1 MADQENLAVVQQ
13 AFAALGQND
22 LEAFKRML
30 SDDVEWRTP
39 GPSDVLPFA
48 GVHHGPEEVAA
59 WWKKLGEC
67 EEAISFAPKAFIPH
81 EDEVIVVGDS
91 EMRVRATGK
100 ELSAEWVQ
108 IYTVENGKITK
119 FREFYDTA
127 QEVRGY
133 KN

>member
-1 MADQENLAVVQQ
+1 MTESNLETVQR
-13 AFAALGQND
+13 AFKALGTND
-22 LEAFKRML
+22 IDAFKGL
-30 SDDVEWRTP
+30 LADDVEWRTP

-48 GVHHGPEEVAA
+48 GTHHGPEEVAA

-67 EEAISFAPKAFIPH
+67 EEALSFTPKAFIPH

-100 ELSAEWVQ
+100 HLNAEWVQ
-108 IYTVENGKITK
+108 IYTVKDGKIVG

>member
-1 MADQENLAVVQQ
+1 MAEQENLVVVQQ

-22 LEAFKRML
+22 LEGFKRKL
-30 SDDVEWRTP
+30 SEDVEWKAP
-39 GPSDVLPFA
+39 GPADVLPFA
-48 GVHHGPEEVAA
+48 GVHHGPDEVVK

-67 EEAISFAPKAFIPH
+67 EEALRFAPKTFIPY

-108 IYTVENGKITK
+108 IYTVQDGKITK
-119 FREFYDTA
+119 FGEFYDTA
-127 QEVRGY
+127 QEVLGY